1 MRKRILLVLAA
12 ILSIS
17 ASATRADDDHAYT
30 FGPVMIVSFVR
41 TQPGMF
47 EDYLRYLDGPYKRL
61 MEESKK
67 QGIIVDY
74 AIYGARPRD
83 GQDADLVLTVT
94 YKNMAAFDG
103 LQSRSDPIAKEV
115 FGSLGKA
122 ASAAVDRE
130 KLRKEVGSVQVRQ
143 LILK

>member
-1 MRKRILLVLAA
+1 MLILAA
-12 ILSIS
+12 ILSFS
-17 ASATRADDDHAYT
+17 SSLALADDDHAYT

-41 TQPGMF
+41 TQPGKF
-47 EDYLRYLDGPYKRL
+47 EDYLRYLDGPYKKL

-67 QGIIVDY
+67 QGAIVDY
-74 AIYGARPRD
+74 AIWQARPHD
-83 GQDADLVLTVT
+83 SQDADLVLTIT

-103 LQSRSDPIAKEV
+103 LQARIDPIVKQT

-122 ASAAVDRE
+122 QSASADRE
-130 KLRKEVGSVQVRQ
+130 QLRKEVGSVQVQQ